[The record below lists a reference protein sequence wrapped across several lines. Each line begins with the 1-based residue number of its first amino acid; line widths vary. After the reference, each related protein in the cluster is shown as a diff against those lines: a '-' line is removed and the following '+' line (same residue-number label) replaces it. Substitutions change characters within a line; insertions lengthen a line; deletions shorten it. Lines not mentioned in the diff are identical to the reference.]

1 MWRDCC
7 NPAFVKAINNTQ
19 TQTIQAG
26 AKLKRLSN
34 AEVQA
39 SFAETQA
46 S

>member
-19 TQTIQAG
+19 AQTIQAG

-34 AEVQA
+34 AEVQE
-39 SFAETQA
+39 SFA
-46 S
+46 